1 MAIIAPEDANAIVP
15 IISRI
20 KVKVSI
26 NVLPTKTFVSGKK
39 SLENCRIINIVLV
52 QQSSFSIA

>member
-26 NVLPTKTFVSGKK
+26 DVLPTKTFVSEKK
-39 SLENCRIINIVLV
+39 SLKNCRIINIVLV